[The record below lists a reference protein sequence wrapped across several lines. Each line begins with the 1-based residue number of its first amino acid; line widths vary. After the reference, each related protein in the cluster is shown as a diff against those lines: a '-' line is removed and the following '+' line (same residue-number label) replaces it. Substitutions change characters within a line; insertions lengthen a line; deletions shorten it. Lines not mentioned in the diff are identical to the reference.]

1 MKPIRFAL
9 GLGLALAAAPAL
21 AQQAPVTASSPDG
34 TVSVALSLDGDGRAS
49 YTVTRKGKEI
59 IKPSR
64 LGFLFTDEAKIDR
77 RLTITGQEVR
87 DFDETWNQPWGEW
100 AQIRNH
106 YRELKVH
113 LKETLSLIHI

>member
-34 TVSVALSLDGDGRAS
+34 AVSVAVTIDGDGRAA
-49 YTVTRKGKEI
+49 YAVTRKGKQI
-59 IKPSR
+59 IAPSR

-77 RLTITGQEVR
+77 RLTITGS
-87 DFDETWNQPWGEW
+87 
-100 AQIRNH
+100 
-106 YRELKVH
+106 
-113 LKETLSLIHI
+113 TLRTRPGPSRGASGRISATVTASSRST